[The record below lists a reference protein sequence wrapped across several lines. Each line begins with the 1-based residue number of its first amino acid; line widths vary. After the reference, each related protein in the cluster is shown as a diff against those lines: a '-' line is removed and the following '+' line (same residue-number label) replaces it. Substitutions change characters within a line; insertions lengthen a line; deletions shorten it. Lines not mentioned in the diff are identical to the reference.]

1 MHILGFL
8 LILILLVVLIPLLVI
23 VAWGIDKYRR
33 LKQKIMGGGS
43 SQYGQMGNSGTYS
56 GRSSAYGGTSG
67 YSSGSSSQQTSSSS
81 RQHGKII
88 PKDEGEYVDYEV
100 VE

>member
-1 MHILGFL
+1 MIQLLGFL
-8 LILILLVVLIPLLVI
+8 LIIILLIVLVPILVI
-23 VAWGIDKYRR
+23 SVWGINKYYQLRDKFT
-33 LKQKIMGGGS
+33 GGGS
-43 SQYGQMGNSGTYS
+43 SYRKTGSADNS

-67 YSSGSSSQQTSSSS
+67 YSSGSSSRKSTSSSA